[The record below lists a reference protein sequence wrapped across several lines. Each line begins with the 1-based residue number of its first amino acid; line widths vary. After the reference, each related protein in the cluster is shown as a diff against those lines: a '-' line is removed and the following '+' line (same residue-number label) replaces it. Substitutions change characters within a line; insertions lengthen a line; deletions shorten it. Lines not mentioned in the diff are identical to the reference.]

1 MNILNLVLKNITYN
15 KGRFI
20 FTLMGITLGITA
32 LVALLALGVGLK
44 HEVEKQA
51 SDLGANLVVTPK
63 GWCAYEQISVL
74 TGEQLPEAIPYK
86 DVETIAA
93 IEGITAVP
101 YLTERTA
108 INNNPVPV
116 VGILPQKMKA
126 FKKWEIDKG
135 NHLSSLNE
143 RAIVIGKSV
152 ADNFKLKIG
161 DIVKIRRN
169 PIPVKGI
176 LKETGNKDDLAI
188 FMPLAVTQELYNVQD
203 MVSFIAVKVSQIS
216 RIDEY
221 SLKIQEVANVD
232 VVTDKQLL
240 RSVLAIMGTVNLTL
254 QLIATVAVLTAAFGI
269 INTMLTA
276 VYERKKEIGILQ
288 AIGAKQRI
296 IFSIFLTESAI
307 YGLTGG
313 VLGIFIGVICSKI
326 FAPLLSQNEF
336 TAFMKTS
343 VVQTSLSPM
352 TIIYILFFSIGISL
366 VSGFYPAYKAAK
378 LNPIEAI
385 RYE

>member
-1 MNILNLVLKNITYN
+1 MNILNLILKNITYK

-20 FTLMGITLGITA
+20 FTLTGITIGVAALVTLLVLGI
-32 LVALLALGVGLK
+32 GLK
-44 HEVEKQA
+44 NEVEKQA

-74 TGEQLPEAIPYK
+74 TGEQLPEAIPFK
-86 DVETIAA
+86 DVEAISA

-108 INNNPVPV
+108 IKNTPVAV
-116 VGILPQKMKA
+116 VGILPQEMKA
-126 FKKWEIDKG
+126 FNKWEIAKG
-135 NHLSSLNE
+135 EHLTSLDE
-143 RAIVIGKSV
+143 KAIVIGESV
-152 ADNFKLKIG
+152 ANNFNLDIG
-161 DIVKIRRN
+161 DIVTIRRN
-169 PIPVKGI
+169 SIPIKGI
-176 LKETGNKDDLAI
+176 LKEAGNKDDLAI
-188 FMPLAVTQELYNVQD
+188 FMPLTLTQEIYNVKD
-203 MVSFIAVKVSQIS
+203 MVSFIAVKVDQISQI
-216 RIDEY
+216 DKY
-221 SLKIQEVANVD
+221 SLKIQETANVD

-254 QLIATVAVLTAAFGI
+254 QLIATVAVLTAGFGI

-296 IFSIFLTESAI
+296 IFCIFLTESAV
-307 YGLTGG
+307 YGLIGG
-313 VLGIFIGVICSKI
+313 TLGIFIGLICSKI

-343 VVQTSLSPM
+343 AIDISLPPL
-352 TIIYILFFSIGISL
+352 TILYTLLFSIGIAII
-366 VSGFYPAYKAAK
+366 SGFYPAYKAAR